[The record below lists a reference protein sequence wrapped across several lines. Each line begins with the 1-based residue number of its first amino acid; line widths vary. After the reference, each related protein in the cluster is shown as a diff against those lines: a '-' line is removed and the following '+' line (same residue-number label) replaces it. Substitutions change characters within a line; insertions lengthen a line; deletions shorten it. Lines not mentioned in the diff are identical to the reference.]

1 MATYRGIGAV
11 GQAIVGLLKEAS
23 TDTEFAAQRF
33 EVFQSTDFSGPNPI
47 QEGVSLYLFRVAVN
61 TSRRNMPPGVG
72 PDGQRF
78 KPPVPVDLY
87 YLLTPWAKS
96 AVKQHRLLGWAIRE
110 LQNVPVLPASVLNY
124 YAPERDTFRPS
135 ETVELVFET
144 MTPQELEHI
153 VNPVKM
159 TQPLSV
165 CYVARTVMLE
175 STVPHAEAEPVQTR
189 VFDYGEVTQG

>member
-33 EVFQSTDFSGPNPI
+33 EVFQSADFSGPNPM

-61 TSRRNMPPGVG
+61 TSRRNMPPGIG

-96 AVKQHRLLGWAIRE
+96 AVKQHRLLGWAIRQ
-110 LQNVPVLPASVLNY
+110 LQDVPVLPASVLNY

-144 MTPQELEHI
+144 MTPQELENI
-153 VNPVKM
+153 VNPTKM

-175 STVPHAEAEPVQTR
+175 STVPHAEGAPVQTR
-189 VFDYGEVTQG
+189 VFDYGEVTRG

>member
-11 GQAIVGLLKEAS
+11 GQTIVGLLKDAS
-23 TDTEFAAQRF
+23 ADTEFNGFRF

-72 PDGQRF
+72 PDGQRYR
-78 KPPVPVDLY
+78 PPIPVDLY
-87 YLLTPWAKS
+87 FLLTPWAKS
-96 AVKQHRLLGWAIRE
+96 AAKQHRLLGWAIRE
-110 LQNVPVLPASVLNY
+110 MHNVTVLPAALLNY
-124 YAPERDTFRPS
+124 YAPERDTFRATD
-135 ETVELVFET
+135 TVEVIFET
-144 MTPQELEHI
+144 MTPQELQNI
-153 VNPVKM
+153 LDPVKM

-175 STVPHAEAEPVQTR
+175 STLPQDEAAPVQTR
-189 VFDYGEVTQG
+189 VFNYGEVTRG

>member
-1 MATYRGIGAV
+1 LATYRGIGAV

-33 EVFQSTDFSGPNPI
+33 EVFQSLDFSGPNAI
-47 QEGVSLYLFRVAVN
+47 QEGVTLYLFRVAVN
-61 TSRRNMPPGVG
+61 TSRRNMPPGTG

-110 LQNVPVLPASVLNY
+110 LQNVTVLPASVLNY

-135 ETVELVFET
+135 ETVELVLET
-144 MTPQELEHI
+144 MTPQELENI
-153 VNPVKM
+153 LNPVKM

-175 STVPHAEAEPVQTR
+175 STVPYAEAGPVQTR
-189 VFDYGEVTQG
+189 VFDYGEVTQA

>member
-1 MATYRGIGAV
+1 LATYRGIGAV
-11 GQAIVGLLKEAS
+11 GQTIVGLLKEAS

-33 EVFQSTDFSGPNPI
+33 ELFQPSDFSGPNPI

-110 LQNVPVLPASVLNY
+110 LQNVTVLPASVLNY

-144 MTPQELEHI
+144 MTPQELENI
-153 VNPVKM
+153 VNPMKL

-175 STVPHAEAEPVQTR
+175 STVPYAEAGPVQTR
-189 VFDYGEVTQG
+189 VFDYGEVTQA